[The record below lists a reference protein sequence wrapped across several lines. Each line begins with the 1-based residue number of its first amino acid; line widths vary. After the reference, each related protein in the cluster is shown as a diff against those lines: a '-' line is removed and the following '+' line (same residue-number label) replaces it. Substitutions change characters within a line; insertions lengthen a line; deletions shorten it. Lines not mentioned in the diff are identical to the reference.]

1 MIEPR
6 SIPEDY
12 VNIRQVWLRQIDRCA
27 EAISHRYMK
36 DVHDQYSERSGLETV
51 VESVVALETLLV
63 DYGEAAVK
71 TDVDRWIQEN
81 PNIKDGRQGMGRFR
95 YHRDLFHFIVQ
106 TLNKYGM
113 LFESQPKGF
122 SNVEMKSV

>member
-1 MIEPR
+1 MIEPKG
-6 SIPEDY
+6 IPQEY
-12 VNIRQVWLRQIDRCA
+12 VNIRQVWLKQIDRCA

-71 TDVDRWIQEN
+71 HLTSMVC
-81 PNIKDGRQGMGRFR
+81 F
-95 YHRDLFHFIVQ
+95 LIVS
-106 TLNKYGM
+106 LRVLVM
-113 LFESQPKGF
+113 LR
-122 SNVEMKSV
+122 